1 MLPEAKTNTNVET
14 YLDPRNLAAV
24 AGIDIRARMIV
35 EGLMQGMHRSPQ
47 HGVSVEFAQHR
58 PYTAGDDIRFL
69 DWKVFGKTDKLY
81 LKQYER
87 ETNLDLL
94 LLCDISGSMNF
105 SSSHLGEL
113 PINTLPDLVAP
124 HVADKTRFVP
134 GSWRKFDHAASIA
147 AVMAYLSLQQQDR
160 VALWTFDQKQ
170 RGATRL
176 SNASGHW
183 RAIVE
188 VLNASDPEVISD
200 NNPVSLHDAWLTG
213 RTDLGRL
220 FDRAIAQLNHRSL
233 VVVISDLFDDPDVL
247 EKGLARLRHRRHD
260 VMLLHTLDPAE
271 LMFPFRD
278 PSEFLGM
285 EAEGKL
291 PIDPIA
297 LRKAYLE
304 QLVSY
309 LRRVEQI
316 ARKFSFDYQIVDTSR
331 PLGPVLSH
339 FLAARAAGIGKGR

>member
-1 MLPEAKTNTNVET
+1 MGETATNAET

-47 HGVSVEFAQHR
+47 QGVSVEFAQHR
-58 PYTAGDDIRFL
+58 PYTPGDDTRFL

-94 LLCDISGSMNF
+94 VLCDISGSMSF
-105 SSSHLGEL
+105 SSSHIGESTV
-113 PINTLPDLVAP
+113 NTLPEFVAP
-124 HVADKTRFVP
+124 HVSDPHRFVP
-134 GSWRKFDHAASIA
+134 SAWRKYDHAASIA
-147 AVMAYLSLQQQDR
+147 AVMAYLALQQQDR
-160 VALWTFDQKQ
+160 VALWTFDQRQ

-176 SNASGHW
+176 SNANGHW
-183 RAIVE
+183 RSIVE
-188 VLNASDPEVISD
+188 VLNASDPEVIAD
-200 NNPVSLHDAWLTG
+200 NNPVSLHEAWLSG
-213 RTDLGRL
+213 RTNLGRL
-220 FDRAIAQLNHRSL
+220 FDRAIAQLSHRSL
-233 VVVISDLFDDPDVL
+233 IVVISDLFDDPDVL

-260 VMLLHTLDPAE
+260 VLLLHTLDPAE

-291 PIDPIA
+291 PIDPVA

-304 QLVSY
+304 QLVDY
-309 LRRVEQI
+309 LRRVENI
-316 ARKFSFDYQIVDTSR
+316 ARKFSFDYLIADTSR

-339 FLAARAAGIGKGR
+339 FLARRAAGIGKGR